1 LAQPI
6 FHAPVAAYSDAPL
19 AALAAADARLRR
31 ALARIAGF
39 VVACRAWE
47 PLGYVRAGDYA
58 RERAGMSGREL
69 LDLAAVDARLA
80 ELPRIEAAFVAGE
93 ISWTKARLLC
103 RAATPDD
110 EGEWLAAAAR
120 MSAARL
126 AREVR
131 AIDVR
136 GLEVPAT
143 DESGAPEEPRQRIR
157 IRCAR
162 WTLASWGNVCRLARR
177 MHGAHV
183 SEAEVAEAVAAEVVS
198 ALPLEVDPE
207 SLPMAAEVRRARRQ
221 AAGEDAPV
229 LPPPGG
235 VEPGAVRAPFLDAL
249 VEGLATATP
258 RELDARL
265 RRAAALER
273 SFLARLG
280 PPLLELAAT
289 RAYRNVG
296 CRSFDQY
303 ARERLGMAPRKA
315 RTLLRVERACQV
327 SVHLRTAWRAG
338 ALTLAQAQTLVSLF
352 TLDRSMPWQEAWIAR
367 AGQVTLRRLCDDV
380 DAVIASGNLDPAAL
394 PALPADLQSGAR
406 HKDSEDTPQRPDER
420 DRLSLWA
427 PEDVAR
433 LFRAAHATVQRR
445 IGRAEGRP
453 CTPGEALEV
462 MLHHVSETWRLRSG
476 GQPREQRIMQ
486 RDGWRCTVPGCTSY
500 RNLHAHHVVFR
511 SAGGSDDAENLTTL
525 CAAHHQRGVHGGG
538 PGPLRIS
545 GRAPAELHFE
555 LPLESF
561 ASGDVRLRRGQG

>member
-6 FHAPVAAYSDAPL
+6 FQAPVAAYSDAPL

-39 VVACRAWE
+39 VVARRAWE
-47 PLGYVRAGDYA
+47 PLGYVRVGDYA

-80 ELPRIEAAFVAGE
+80 ELPRIEAAFVAGA
-93 ISWTKARLLC
+93 ITWTKARLLC
-103 RAATPDD
+103 RVATPDD

-136 GLEVPAT
+136 GLDVPAT
-143 DESGAPEEPRQRIR
+143 DESGSVEEPRERIR
-157 IRCAR
+157 IRCSR
-162 WTLASWGNVCRLARR
+162 WTLASWGDVWRLARR
-177 MHGAHV
+177 MHGANV

-207 SLPMAAEVRRARRQ
+207 SLPVAAEVRRARRE
-221 AAGEDAPV
+221 AAADDVSV

-235 VEPGAVRAPFLDAL
+235 ADPGAVRAPFLDAL

-273 SFLARLG
+273 SFLARLA

-289 RAYRNVG
+289 RAYRDVG

-315 RTLLRVERACQV
+315 RTLLRVERACQA
-327 SVHLRTAWRAG
+327 SVPLRAAWRAHAG
-338 ALTLAQAQTLVSLF
+338 PGPDAGLALHDGSLHAVAGGV
-352 TLDRSMPWQEAWIAR
+352 DRTRGP
-367 AGQVTLRRLCDDV
+367 G
-380 DAVIASGNLDPAAL
+380 DPAA
-394 PALPADLQSGAR
+394 ALRRRGR
-406 HKDSEDTPQRPDER
+406 R
-420 DRLSLWA
+420 DRVRA
-427 PEDVAR
+427 P
-433 LFRAAHATVQRR
+433 
-445 IGRAEGRP
+445 G
-453 CTPGEALEV
+453 
-462 MLHHVSETWRLRSG
+462 
-476 GQPREQRIMQ
+476 
-486 RDGWRCTVPGCTSY
+486 
-500 RNLHAHHVVFR
+500 
-511 SAGGSDDAENLTTL
+511 
-525 CAAHHQRGVHGGG
+525 
-538 PGPLRIS
+538 S
-545 GRAPAELHFE
+545 GRAAGVACG
-555 LPLESF
+555 S
-561 ASGDVRLRRGQG
+561 ARRCAA